1 MKVDRKKVEQER
13 KRQIGDGINK
23 KIIDKGRKLNQDK
36 IKKKK

>member
-36 IKKKK
+36 KKKK

>member
-23 KIIDKGRKLNQDK
+23 KLLDKGRKLNQDK
-36 IKKKK
+36 MKKKK